1 MTPQATPPENRALAE
16 SAQRTAR
23 LQEFNVPAARL
34 SYRIAGG
41 LVAVLV
47 ALMLGMKV
55 VAALRSDSPLSIL
68 AAEDLG
74 MLLLVATLGLT
85 FGFVAVTGGVP
96 KWLWKRMVR
105 SSGSHGG

>member
-1 MTPQATPPENRALAE
+1 MTPQATPPGNRALAE

-23 LQEFNVPAARL
+23 LQESSVPVARV

-47 ALMLGMKV
+47 ALMLGTKV
-55 VAALRSDSPLSIL
+55 VAALRSDSPLSML
-68 AAEDLG
+68 AAEDFG
-74 MLLLVATLGLT
+74 MLLLIATLGLT
-85 FGFVAVTGGVP
+85 FGFVAFTGSVP

-105 SSGSHGG
+105 TSGSHGD